1 MGVGLIHYTVPR
13 RFLFEVE
20 KCGWKA

>member
-1 MGVGLIHYTVPR
+1 MGVGLIYRTAPR

-20 KCGWKA
+20 KFGWKA

>member
-1 MGVGLIHYTVPR
+1 MWLLLSSRPSPG

-20 KCGWKA
+20 KFGWKA